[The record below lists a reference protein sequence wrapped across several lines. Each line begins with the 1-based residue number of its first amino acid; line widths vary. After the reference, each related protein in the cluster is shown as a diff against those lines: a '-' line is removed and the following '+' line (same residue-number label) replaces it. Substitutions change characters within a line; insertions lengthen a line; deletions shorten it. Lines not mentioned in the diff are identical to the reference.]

1 MFVQE
6 ALEHVDNLNQN
17 LMKFEEEPNS
27 RELVDILFRSA
38 HSLKGMAATMGYEQ
52 ILEICKSIEEIF
64 DRFRQHEEKIT
75 VETGNVLF
83 YGIDLIKQLVQDEKK
98 TIDLQMFLKYIQD
111 PNSFQIDTHSRS
123 FEQKTNSPIVKVRMD
138 NLDSIMNLVGEMM
151 ISKIRLE
158 QNVDSQVNDETR
170 EIMINLGS
178 LINEL
183 QHKMM
188 QIRLVP
194 IDQMFNRFSRMI
206 RDVSSSLGKNI
217 KLEMNGSGIELD
229 RRVLE
234 TISDPLLHM
243 LRNSV
248 DHGIEMPDVR
258 KELGKSEVGKIRLLA
273 IRKGN
278 TVEIEVTDDGRG
290 IDIESIKEKAVQKNI
305 VTLEQVKKMSDE
317 EAICLIG
324 TPGLSTAKKVTEI
337 SGRGVGMDVV
347 MTQVKNFGG
356 KVKIFTEKGRGTT
369 IILTMPMS
377 LAIIGGLIANI
388 GDQKF
393 ILPISSI
400 HTTITI
406 PRAEIITAHG
416 KDLIQLGDQII
427 PVLKIYEILGIPS
440 IINPIENDY
449 VHIVIVE
456 KNGKYY
462 GLIVDSIEKEQEV
475 VVKKIDSS
483 FGGSDMFSDASI
495 MSDGKVALILEPA
508 MLI

>member
-1 MFVQE
+1 
-6 ALEHVDNLNQN
+6 
-17 LMKFEEEPNS
+17 MKYEEEPNS
-27 RELVDILFRSA
+27 KELVDILFRSA

-52 ILEICKSIEEIF
+52 ILEICKSVEEIF

-98 TIDLQMFLKYIQD
+98 TIDLQKFLNYLKD
-111 PNSFQIDTHSRS
+111 PNSFQIDTQSRG
-123 FEQKTNSPIVKVRMD
+123 FEQKANSPIVKVRMD
-138 NLDSIMNLVGEMM
+138 SLDAIMNLVGEMM

-158 QNVDSQVNDETR
+158 QNMDSRVTDETR
-170 EIMINLGS
+170 EIVMNLGS

-188 QIRLVP
+188 QVRLVP

-206 RDVSSSLGKNI
+206 RDVSSSLGKEI
-217 KLEMNGSGIELD
+217 KLEMDGSGIELD

-234 TISDPLLHM
+234 AISDPLLHM

-258 KELGKSEVGKIRLLA
+258 KELGKSEVGMIRLLA

-278 TVEIEVTDDGRG
+278 TVEIKVTDDGRG

-305 VTLEQVKKMSDE
+305 VTQEQVKKMSDE

-388 GDQKF
+388 GGQKF

-400 HTTITI
+400 YTTVTI
-406 PRAEIITAHG
+406 NRTEIIVAHG
-416 KDLIQLGDQII
+416 KELIRLGDQII
-427 PVLKIYEILGIPS
+427 PVLRICEILKIPS
-440 IINPIENDY
+440 VNKPSENDQIH
-449 VHIVIVE
+449 VIIVE

-462 GLIVDSIEKEQEV
+462 GMIVDSIEKEQEI
-475 VVKKIDSS
+475 VVKKIDNS
-483 FGGSDMFSDASI
+483 FGGSGMFSDASI
-495 MSDGKVALILEPA
+495 MSDGNVALILEPA